1 MLVGPTAVGKSTI
14 MNAAQRIDPRYHR
27 ANNFTSREQ
36 RDIDEPGLY
45 TYLSSPE
52 DFAILIKAIEDRS
65 ITQYVVSPT
74 KDVIY
79 GTKPQDYPGE
89 FIMQDTFYSAVEH
102 YKQLGFQDSIT
113 IGVVVDPQD
122 WKLWFT
128 KRWADDPKDI
138 VLARLQ
144 EAQQS
149 LTWLIDHESEIT
161 WLYNKP
167 NEQEAAARQLIAI
180 SNGESTPSYVDIA
193 KQMREITQ
201 KLHKELR
208 YAAT

>member
-14 MNAAQRIDPRYHR
+14 MNTAQRIDPRYHR

-52 DFAILIKAIEDRS
+52 DFAVLIQAIEERS

-89 FIMQDTFYSAVEH
+89 FIMQDTFYSAVSH
-102 YKQLGFQDSIT
+102 YRQLGFQDSIT
-113 IGVVVDPQD
+113 IGVVVDPDD
-122 WKLWFT
+122 WERWFT
-128 KRWADDPKDI
+128 ERWASDPADI
-138 VLARLQ
+138 VLARLK
-144 EAQQS
+144 EAGQS
-149 LTWLIDHESEIT
+149 LSWLIDHDTEIK
-161 WLYNKP
+161 WLHNKP
-167 NEQEAAARQLIAI
+167 NGQEAAARQLIAI
-180 SNGESTPSYVDIA
+180 SNGEPTPSLIDIA

-201 KLHKELR
+201 KLHEELSH
-208 YAAT
+208 ATA